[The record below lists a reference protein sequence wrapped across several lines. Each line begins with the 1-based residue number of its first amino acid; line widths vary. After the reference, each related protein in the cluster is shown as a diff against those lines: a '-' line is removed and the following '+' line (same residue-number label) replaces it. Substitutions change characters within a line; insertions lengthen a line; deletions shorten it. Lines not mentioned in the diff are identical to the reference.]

1 VRVFRLYGRRPQ
13 EKAVPLGNGSS
24 LDSLRSPPNRSFHS
38 FRGIPG
44 QRAIGLGA
52 IAGGVTEVYLTF
64 GLILTFTFLGG
75 AIVLL
80 GRSFSGG
87 HPMRATLSVLSM
99 CWSVLIFSV
108 LGLLAWL
115 FLVQFPR
122 AESLARNEAG
132 SRGVLSVFLRRR

>member
-1 VRVFRLYGRRPQ
+1 
-13 EKAVPLGNGSS
+13 
-24 LDSLRSPPNRSFHS
+24 
-38 FRGIPG
+38 
-44 QRAIGLGA
+44 
-52 IAGGVTEVYLTF
+52 
-64 GLILTFTFLGG
+64 
-75 AIVLL
+75 
-80 GRSFSGG
+80 
-87 HPMRATLSVLSM
+87 MRATLSVLSM